1 MKFDFTTFVFQ
12 VINFV
17 VLLFILKRLLY
28 KPVREIV
35 EKRRKLTEK
44 TVQDAEKT
52 RQEALELKG
61 KYQEETAKLKE
72 VRGQMLEELQKE
84 VMEQKK
90 KLIAKAEEEAG
101 KVTEKEMAI
110 LGAEKKRLQ
119 AEMKEQAI
127 ETACIFAS
135 RILRDISDKDLHQ
148 STYRKLLKM
157 LDQVAQDLK
166 RAEEEPLS
174 VELATMYPLSA
185 EELEKFRQQ
194 LESLVSRK
202 VAVNAVVDE
211 TLIAGARLRA
221 HDKVYNFSLSGQID
235 LLRTKLKKAV

>member
-1 MKFDFTTFVFQ
+1 MKFDLTTFIFQ
-12 VINFV
+12 IINFV

-35 EKRRKLTEK
+35 EKRRKLTQK

-52 RQEALELKG
+52 RQDALELKER
-61 KYQEETAKLKE
+61 YQEETAKLKE

-84 VMEQKK
+84 VMEERK

-110 LGAEKKRLQ
+110 LAAERNRLQ
-119 AEMKEQAI
+119 AEMKDQAI

-135 RILRDISDKDLHQ
+135 RILHDISDKELHEA
-148 STYRKLLKM
+148 TYRKLLKM

-166 RAEEEPLS
+166 KTAEPLA
-174 VELATMYPLSA
+174 VELATMYPLSG
-185 EELEKFRQQ
+185 EELGNFRQK
-194 LESLVSRK
+194 LESLVSGK

-211 TLIAGARLRA
+211 TLIAGAKIKA

-235 LLRTKLKKAV
+235 LLRTTLKKAV